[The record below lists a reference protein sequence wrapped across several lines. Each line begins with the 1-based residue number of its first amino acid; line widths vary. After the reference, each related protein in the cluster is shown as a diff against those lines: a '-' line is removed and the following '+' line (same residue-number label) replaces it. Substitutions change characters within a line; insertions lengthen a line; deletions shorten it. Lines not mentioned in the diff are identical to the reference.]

1 MSKCERLKRA
11 CGPAVGDQNRFEALR
26 LHWKKGGVYPCRI
39 PPPCCLSSAHTSQ
52 IIAASHQKSTFL
64 KIQLHEKHMADV
76 NRIIP
81 D

>member
-1 MSKCERLKRA
+1 MSKCERLKRVW
-11 CGPAVGDQNRFEALR
+11 GPAVGDQNRFEV
-26 LHWKKGGVYPCRI
+26 LHWKREVCPCRI
-39 PPPCCLSSAHTSQ
+39 PHHCCLSSAHTSQ

>member
-1 MSKCERLKRA
+1 MSKCERLKRVW
-11 CGPAVGDQNRFEALR
+11 GPAVGDQNRSEALR
-26 LHWKKGGVYPCRI
+26 LHWKRGVCPCRI

-64 KIQLHEKHMADV
+64 KIQLHEKHMADA